1 MNHSRSGQLEPL
13 RNKFRAPPTSTCE
26 HAAFTLIELLIVIAI
41 IAILASLLMPALSR
55 AKSSAH
61 RVQCVNHL
69 RQLGLATQM
78 YWDDNEGRA
87 FRWRGAVTNG
97 GRIYWFGWM
106 EDGIEGTRRFDSRQ
120 SALFPYLLGRGVDV
134 CPAFNYSSSRV
145 KLKATGASY
154 GYGYNLLLS
163 VPLNEPAINI
173 SHITR
178 MSDLVLLADAAQ
190 VNTFQAPAS
199 PGHPMLEEF
208 YYLSTNEPT
217 VHFRHQQ
224 KANAV
229 FADGHVG
236 AEKPLPGSLDETLP
250 GEVIGRL
257 ETRLLILQ

>member
-1 MNHSRSGQLEPL
+1 MSRSAFQRRR
-13 RNKFRAPPTSTCE
+13 RNEFRAPPTSHYGC
-26 HAAFTLIELLIVIAI
+26 AAFTLIELLIVIAI
-41 IAILASLLMPALSR
+41 VALLAALTVPALSR

-61 RVQCVNHL
+61 RARCVNHL
-69 RQLGLATQM
+69 RQLGLAAQM

-87 FRWRGAVTNG
+87 FRWRGAVANG
-97 GRIYWFGWM
+97 GRIFWFGWM
-106 EDGIEGTRRFDSRQ
+106 EDGIEGTRRFDATQ
-120 SALFPYLLGRGVDV
+120 GALFPYLSGRGVDV
-134 CPAFNYSSSRV
+134 CPAFTYNSSRV

-154 GYGYNLLLS
+154 GYGYNLSLS
-163 VPLNEPAINI
+163 VPLNDPAVNI
-173 SHITR
+173 SHISR
-178 MSDLVLLADAAQ
+178 LSELVVMADAAQ

-199 PGHPMLEEF
+199 PERPMLEEF

-229 FADGHVG
+229 FADGHVSG
-236 AEKPLPGSLDETLP
+236 EKPARSSLDEALP